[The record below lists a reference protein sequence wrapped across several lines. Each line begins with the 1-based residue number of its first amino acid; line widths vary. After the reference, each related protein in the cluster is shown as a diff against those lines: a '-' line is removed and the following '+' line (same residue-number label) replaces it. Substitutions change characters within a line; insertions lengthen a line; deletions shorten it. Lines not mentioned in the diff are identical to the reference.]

1 MPSELGKAYINI
13 VPKAENIKGKVE
25 KILGGAVPAGRT
37 TGEKTGHSFLA
48 GFKKVG
54 VAIAAGKIIKDAF
67 SAGGDLQQSFGGLDT
82 LYETSAGVAKNYA
95 FAAAQA
101 GISANNYAEQAVSM
115 GAALKAAYGGNTY
128 AALQAANTAI
138 LDMADNSAKL
148 GTPLEQVQSAF
159 AGIAKGQY
167 ELLDNLKLG
176 YGGSRAEAE
185 RLLKDAQKL
194 SGIEYNIDNLG
205 DVYAAIHVIQ
215 QELGLTGVAA
225 KEAQTTLTGSF
236 GALKASWTNTLAA
249 IMTGEG
255 IDEAL
260 ANLSQS
266 FGYFSDNVINMLL
279 SVSDNVPMLVSGL
292 LTTLINNAPQLVAG
306 GVELMVQ
313 LAVGLISAIPELVG
327 KIPEIFSAVYAAFN
341 AQDWN
346 QIGQDIINAVWE
358 GMQSIWQGVVDWF
371 NSRVSSLSG
380 TAYIDVVTRYY
391 GGIDETGADVS
402 EFGRA
407 GGYASGLDYV
417 PYDNFPAYLHAGEMV
432 VPASLA
438 SQLRAANIGP
448 ETKSLN
454 TQPTQAVAQPINVNV
469 SFTGSLA
476 QLARVLQ
483 PVINV
488 EAERRG
494 PQLIK

>member
-1 MPSELGKAYINI
+1 MASELGKAYINI
-13 VPKAENIKGKVE
+13 VPKAQNISGQVESILNKGAS
-25 KILGGAVPAGRT
+25 GATAPGV
-37 TGEKTGHSFLA
+37 KTGNSFLT
-48 GFKKVG
+48 GIKKAVG
-54 VAIAAGKIIKDAF
+54 AAAVGKIIKDAF

-82 LYETSAGVAKNYA
+82 LYESSARIGKNYA

-101 GISANNYAEQAVSM
+101 GISANNYAEQAVSF

-128 AALQAANTAI
+128 AAMQAANSAI
-138 LDMADNSAKL
+138 LDMADNAAKM
-148 GTPLEQVQSAF
+148 GTPLEQVQSAYQGF
-159 AGIAKGQY
+159 ARGQY
-167 ELLDNLKLG
+167 VLLDNLRLG
-176 YGGSRAEAE
+176 YGGTLDEMK
-185 RLLKDAQKL
+185 RLLTDAQKL
-194 SGIEYNIDNLG
+194 SGVEYNIDNLG
-205 DVYAAIHVIQ
+205 DVYSAIHVIQ

-249 IMTGEG
+249 ITTGEG

-266 FGYFSDNVINMLL
+266 FGYFSQNVIDMLL

-292 LTTLINNAPQLVAG
+292 LTTLINNAPQLIAG
-306 GVELMVQ
+306 GVELIAQ
-313 LAVGLISAIPELVG
+313 LAIGLIEAIPELVG

-402 EFGRA
+402 EFGSA

-432 VPASLA
+432 VPAGLA

-448 ETKSLN
+448 ETKSLAA
-454 TQPTQAVAQPINVNV
+454 QPATVAQPINVNV
-469 SFTGSLA
+469 SFSGSLA

-483 PVINV
+483 PVIAV
-488 EAERRG
+488 ETDRIG
-494 PQLIK
+494 PSLVK

>member
-1 MPSELGKAYINI
+1 MASELGKAYINI
-13 VPKAENIKGKVE
+13 VPKANNISGQVESILNKGAS
-25 KILGGAVPAGRT
+25 GATAPGV
-37 TGEKTGHSFLA
+37 KTGNSFLA
-48 GFKKVG
+48 GIKKAVG
-54 VAIAAGKIIKDAF
+54 AAAVGKIIKDAF

-82 LYETSAGVAKNYA
+82 LYESSARIGKNYA

-101 GISANNYAEQAVSM
+101 GISANNYAEQAVSF

-128 AALQAANTAI
+128 AAMQAANTAI
-138 LDMADNSAKL
+138 LDMADNAAKM
-148 GTPLEQVQSAF
+148 GTPLEQIQSAYQ
-159 AGIAKGQY
+159 GIARGQY
-167 ELLDNLKLG
+167 VLLDNLRLG

-194 SGIEYNIDNLG
+194 SGVEYNIDNLG
-205 DVYAAIHVIQ
+205 DVYSAIHVIQ

-266 FGYFSDNVINMLL
+266 FGFFADNVINMLL

-292 LTTLINNAPQLVAG
+292 LTTLINNAPQLIAG
-306 GVELMVQ
+306 GIELIAQ
-313 LAVGLISAIPELVG
+313 LAVGLIQAIPELVA
-327 KIPEIFSAVYAAFN
+327 KIPEIYTAVIDAFN

-346 QIGQDIINAVWE
+346 QIGHDIINAVWE
-358 GMQSIWQGVVDWF
+358 GMQSIWQSVADWF
-371 NSRVSSLSG
+371 NDRVSSLSG
-380 TAYIDVVTRYY
+380 TAYIDVVTREY

-402 EFGRA
+402 QFGKA
-407 GGYASGLDYV
+407 PKLAIGLDYV

-432 VPASLA
+432 VPAGLA

-448 ETKSLN
+448 ETKSLAA
-454 TQPTQAVAQPINVNV
+454 QPAAVAQPINVNV
-469 SFTGSLA
+469 SFSGSLA

-483 PVINV
+483 PVIAV
-488 EAERRG
+488 ETERIG
-494 PQLIK
+494 PSLVK

>member
-13 VPKAENIKGKVE
+13 VPKAENISGEVE
-25 KILGGAVPAGRT
+25 RILGGAAPAGGT
-37 TGEKTGHSFLA
+37 TGKKTGQSFLA
-48 GFKKVG
+48 GLKKTATV
-54 VAIAAGKIIKDAF
+54 VAVGKIIKDAF

-82 LYETSAGVAKNYA
+82 LYESSADIAKNYA

-115 GAALKAAYGGNTY
+115 GAALKAAYGRNTY
-128 AALQAANTAI
+128 AAMQAANTAI
-138 LDMADNSAKL
+138 LDMADNAAKM
-148 GTPLEQVQSAF
+148 GTPLEQIQSAYQGF
-159 AGIAKGQY
+159 ARGQY
-167 ELLDNLKLG
+167 QLLDNLKLG
-176 YGGSRAEAE
+176 YGGTKSEME
-185 RLLKDAQKL
+185 RLLADAQKL
-194 SGIEYNIDNLG
+194 TGVEYNIDNLG
-205 DVYAAIHVIQ
+205 DVYAAVHVIQ

-225 KEAQTTLTGSF
+225 VEAKTTLTGSF

-249 IMTGEG
+249 ITTGEG

-266 FGYFSDNVINMLL
+266 FGYFSDNVIDILL
-279 SVSDNVPMLVSGL
+279 NVSDNVPMLVSGL
-292 LTTLINNAPQLVAG
+292 LTTLIDNAPQLIAG
-306 GVELMVQ
+306 GIELIVQ
-313 LAVGLISAIPELVG
+313 LAIGFIEAIPELID
-327 KIPEIFSAVYAAFN
+327 KIPEIFSAVVDAFKE
-341 AQDWN
+341 QDWA
-346 QIGQDIINAVWE
+346 QIGSDIIN
-358 GMQSIWQGVVDWF
+358 SIWEAMKSLWEIVSDLF
-371 NSRVSSLSG
+371 SELVSSLHG
-380 TAYIDVVTRYY
+380 TAYIDVVTR
-391 GGIDETGADVS
+391 DQTTVNS
-402 EFGRA
+402 EGFSHSA
-407 GGYASGLDYV
+407 GKFASGLDYV
-417 PYDNFPAYLHAGEMV
+417 PYDNFPAYLHTGEMV

-448 ETKSLN
+448 DTKSLN
-454 TQPTQAVAQPINVNV
+454 TQPAQAVAQPINVNV